1 MRVLFL
7 SQLFPPAIYGGG
19 EYIFY
24 QWAKEFVNRGN
35 KVVVITQALKNHV
48 VTHENID
55 GIEVYRVLP
64 IINYTGQ
71 LSINIIN
78 NIGYLFFALIKGLSL
93 NRIHDFEIIHSN
105 TYTPALVGKILSFFL
120 KKSFIITI
128 HDIYLINKKFWI
140 NWSNQKGISNLNR
153 FIAPLF
159 EKLILSLSPNFIH
172 TVSETSKKDIKKY
185 VNNKIVV
192 IPNGI
197 NIEEYKSI
205 SKVRNNKKSTKS
217 VLFIGRLVFYKN
229 VQTII
234 RAFKIVLNSL
244 PEYKLIIIGDGPYKS
259 NLENM
264 SLNYTHKIIFKGRI
278 SDKLKY
284 KYLSESSLLLMPST
298 VEGFG
303 IVVLEAYAYK
313 KPVISSNIMPLPEIV
328 INGITGYNVNPY
340 DHKEWADKIIDLI
353 NNQEKNKRMGL
364 NGYKMV
370 LKNYSIKRTVDK
382 LDSLYKSLI

>member
-1 MRVLFL
+1 
-7 SQLFPPAIYGGG
+7 LFPPAIYGGG

-48 VTHENID
+48 FTHEIID
-55 GIEVYRVLP
+55 GIEVHRVLP

-71 LSINIIN
+71 LSINIIH
-78 NIGYLFFALIKGLSL
+78 NIGFLFSALIKGLSL
-93 NRIHDFEIIHSN
+93 NRIHGFDIIHSN
-105 TYTPALVGKILSFFL
+105 TYTPALVGKILSFLL
-120 KKSFIITI
+120 KKPYIITI

-140 NWSNQKGISNLNR
+140 NWSSQKGISNLNR
-153 FIAPLF
+153 FTAPLF
-159 EKLILSLSPNFIH
+159 EKMILSLNPNIIH

-205 SKVRNNKKSTKS
+205 YKVRNNKESTKS

-234 RAFKIVLNSL
+234 KAFKIVLKSL
-244 PEYKLIIIGDGPYKS
+244 PEYKLIIIGDGPYKT
-259 NLENM
+259 NLEKM
-264 SLNYTHKIIFKGRI
+264 TVNYTDKIIFKGRI
-278 SDKLKY
+278 SDKLKH
-284 KYLSESSLLLMPST
+284 KYISESSLLLMPST

-303 IVVLEAYAYK
+303 IVVLEAYSYK

-340 DHKEWADKIIDLI
+340 DHKEWANKIIDLI

-364 NGYKMV
+364 KGHKMV
-370 LKNYSIKRTVDK
+370 LKNYTITRTVDK
-382 LDSLYKSLI
+382 LESIYKSLI